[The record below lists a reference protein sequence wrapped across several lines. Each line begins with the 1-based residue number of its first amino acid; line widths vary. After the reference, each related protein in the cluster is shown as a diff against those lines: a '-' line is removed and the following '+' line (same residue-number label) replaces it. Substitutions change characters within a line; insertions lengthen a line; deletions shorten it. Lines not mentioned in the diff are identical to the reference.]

1 MNEEAKKERA
11 AMKVVVR
18 KILESVKGQEPFLAL
33 SSMTTVMASIITS
46 ANSPHTDEEIFKT
59 ADSTLRHTVMVMR
72 MSQVTGMTKQ

>member
-1 MNEEAKKERA
+1 MNEEAKRERA
-11 AMKVVVR
+11 AMKVVTR

-46 ANSPHTDEEIFKT
+46 ANSPHTDEEIFSV
-59 ADSTLRHTVMVMR
+59 ADSTLRETVRVMR